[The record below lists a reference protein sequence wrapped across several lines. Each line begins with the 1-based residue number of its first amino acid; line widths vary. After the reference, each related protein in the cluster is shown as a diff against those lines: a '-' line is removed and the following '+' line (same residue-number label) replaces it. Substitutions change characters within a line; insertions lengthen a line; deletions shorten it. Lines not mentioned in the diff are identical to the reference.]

1 MVGHV
6 YFYPSVAADDLK
18 KLLTEHQSRL
28 AHVIRQTEAAI
39 VFEAFNAA
47 NDLWAEGQAF
57 GPELEVRWRAA
68 PGGFE
73 VTVLTEQADLGQKGA
88 GWKQHPKY
96 RVLDEESRVYLW
108 GRHWSKLEGAAAM
121 ERVPEGWA
129 QARIPNELRYPVTA
143 REFAFIRTRN
153 YQRNGVTQFTRLVE
167 LKSHD

>member
-1 MVGHV
+1 M
-6 YFYPSVAADDLK
+6 
-18 KLLTEHQSRL
+18 L
-28 AHVIRQTEAAI
+28 AEALAGCRWCRDSWIGRACSSSGQPPVERATPVPKSLEASSLVIC
-39 VFEAFNAA
+39 
-47 NDLWAEGQAF
+47 G
-57 GPELEVRWRAA
+57 GRWRAA